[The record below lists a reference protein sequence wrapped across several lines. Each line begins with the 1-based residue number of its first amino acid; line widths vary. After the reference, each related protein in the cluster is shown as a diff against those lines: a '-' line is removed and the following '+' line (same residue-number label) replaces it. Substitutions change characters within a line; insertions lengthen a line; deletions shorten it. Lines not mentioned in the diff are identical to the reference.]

1 MNKSIFET
9 FQNNKKENVGEQF
22 RNFINNFSKQFGG
35 MNPAQL
41 GPQLVAN
48 GVIPQNVFDQEYRPI
63 ANMVTG
69 LNK

>member
-1 MNKSIFET
+1 MNNSIFET
-9 FQNNKKENVGEQF
+9 FQNNKKENVSEQF

-35 MNPAQL
+35 INPAQL
-41 GPQLVAN
+41 GSQLVSQ
-48 GVIPQNVFDQEYRPI
+48 GTIPQNQFEQYRQI